1 MHCDPGDNGCIQ
13 SFCNGDFKA
22 NNSLLLN
29 LSYPQESWLFYST
42 RDCGACM
49 QISRRTHCMITIA
62 SKCNN
67 NLRIILL
74 LQAILTRWETAIYYW
89 RPRQRINP
97 SLKFQR
103 QAAMD
108 LVAWRDQTPKHY
120 RAWMSSRRTQTQPP
134 HPCHWS
140 QCNGLEDD
148 PIELEQDPKS
158 LTLSEQLPC
167 EHWRLGDHRKNCA
180 QL

>member
-49 QISRRTHCMITIA
+49 QISRRTHCMITMA

-89 RPRQRINP
+89 RPRLRINP

-120 RAWMSSRRTQTQPP
+120 RAWMSSRRT
-134 HPCHWS
+134 

>member
-1 MHCDPGDNGCIQ
+1 MHCGPGDNGCIWR
-13 SFCNGDFKA
+13 FCKGDFKA

-29 LSYPQESWLFYST
+29 LPYPQESWLFYST

-49 QISRRTHCMITIA
+49 QISRRTHCMITMA
-62 SKCNN
+62 SNAI

-74 LQAILTRWETAIYYW
+74 LPILTRRETAIYDW
-89 RPRQRINP
+89 WPRQRINP

-108 LVAWRDQTPKHY
+108 LVPWRDQTPKNY

-167 EHWRLGDHRKNCA
+167 EHWRLDDHRKNCA